1 MPSSIGFPSLEF
13 GEWGDE
19 GDEGD
24 EGVWGV
30 WGVWGERFLPHPPTP
45 PTLPVCPM
53 PNAQCPMP
61 QINISLRMMIKRGQ
75 KPDRFSYQRVKTG
88 EDESPGYWWRWVLR
102 LGNCSLPFQ
111 SRL

>member
-1 MPSSIGFPSLEF
+1 MPKTSTYLDFSTRRTRVRYF
-13 GEWGDE
+13 GLLLY
-19 GDEGD
+19 
-24 EGVWGV
+24 
-30 WGVWGERFLPHPPTP
+30 ERLRQR
-45 PTLPVCPM
+45 LCSAQVAQYKCPM
-53 PNAQCPMP
+53 PK
-61 QINISLRMMIKRGQ
+61 IHISLRMMIKRGH